1 MKPRKVSMKGQWI
14 GLLLL
19 TSLAHAQVWL
29 PEEDTPS
36 DVIQHSAITIGY
48 SEQHEVP
55 QWVAYVLRKEHLRDC
70 FDRNDNF
77 REDLRVRTGSA
88 LPTDYRSSGYD
99 RGHIAPAGD
108 MKWSKQ
114 AMEESFYM
122 SNITPQSP
130 GMNRGRWASLE
141 LLVRAWAK
149 EGEETI
155 IVSGP
160 VLAENLPQ
168 IGSTGV
174 SIPAEHF
181 KVLLRSKGQ
190 QLDAIAFIMS
200 QNPQATGLQAYA
212 LPVRTVEELTGL
224 NFFPHLSRA
233 QQDRIER
240 SISWENWDFKAKFS
254 YGPCS
259 R

>member
-1 MKPRKVSMKGQWI
+1 MKGPWI

-19 TSLAHAQVWL
+19 SSLAHAQVWL
-29 PEEDTPS
+29 PEEETPS
-36 DVIQHSAITIGY
+36 DIIQHTAITIGY
-48 SEQHEVP
+48 REEHEVP

-70 FDRNDNF
+70 FDRNDKF
-77 REDLRVRTGSA
+77 REDPSVRTGSA

-108 MKWSKQ
+108 MKWSKE

-130 GMNRGRWASLE
+130 GMNRGRWANLE
-141 LLVRAWAK
+141 MLARAWAK

-160 VLAENLPQ
+160 VLQANLPR
-168 IGSTGV
+168 IGGTGI
-174 SIPAEHF
+174 SIPNDHF

-190 QLDAIAFIMS
+190 QLNAIAFLMT
-200 QNPQATGLQAYA
+200 QNPTASGLESYA
-212 LPVRTVEELTGL
+212 LPVRTIEELTGL
-224 NFFPHLSRA
+224 NFFPHLSKNE
-233 QQDRIER
+233 QDRIEKK
-240 SISWENWDFKAKFS
+240 IAWDQWDFKAKFS
-254 YGPCS
+254 YYACS

>member
-1 MKPRKVSMKGQWI
+1 MIGPWI

-19 TSLAHAQVWL
+19 SSLAHAQVWL
-29 PEEDTPS
+29 PEEDTPTEI
-36 DVIQHSAITIGY
+36 IQHSAITIGY
-48 SEQHEVP
+48 NEDHEVP

-70 FDRNDNF
+70 FDRSENF
-77 REDLRVRTGSA
+77 REDVTVRTGSA

-149 EGEETI
+149 EGDETI

-160 VLAENLPQ
+160 VLQANLPQ

-181 KVLLRSKGQ
+181 KVLLRSRGGH
-190 QLDAIAFIMS
+190 LAAIAFVMS
-200 QNPQATGLQAYA
+200 QNPTATGLQAYA

-224 NFFPHLSRA
+224 NFFPHLSVTE
-233 QQDRIER
+233 QDRVEQRIA
-240 SISWENWDFKAKFS
+240 WEQWDFKAKFS
-254 YGPCS
+254 YDSCS

>member
-1 MKPRKVSMKGQWI
+1 MKGLWI

-19 TSLAHAQVWL
+19 SSLAHAQVWL
-29 PEEDTPS
+29 PEEESSS
-36 DVIQHSAITIGY
+36 DIIHHSAITIGY

-55 QWVAYVLRKEHLRDC
+55 QWVAYVLRKEHLHDC
-70 FDRNDNF
+70 FDRKDNF
-77 REDLRVRTGSA
+77 REDLNVRTGSA

-108 MKWSKQ
+108 MKWSKE

-141 LLVRAWAK
+141 MLARAWAK
-149 EGEETI
+149 EGDETI

-160 VLAENLPQ
+160 VLHDNLPR
-168 IGSTGV
+168 IGSSGI
-174 SIPAEHF
+174 SIPRDHF
-181 KVLLRSKGQ
+181 KVLLRSKNE
-190 QLDAIAFIMS
+190 QLNAIAFLMT
-200 QNPQATGLQAYA
+200 QNPTARGLETYA
-212 LPVRTVEELTGL
+212 LPVRTIEELTGL
-224 NFFPHLSRA
+224 NFFPHLSSNE
-233 QQDRIER
+233 QERIEKK
-240 SISWENWDFKAKFS
+240 ISWDQWDFKAKFS
-254 YGPCS
+254 YYPCS

>member
-1 MKPRKVSMKGQWI
+1 MKGQWI

-19 TSLAHAQVWL
+19 SSLVHAQVWL
-29 PEEDTPS
+29 PEEQNPS
-36 DVIQHSAITIGY
+36 DIVQHSAITIGY
-48 SEQHEVP
+48 NEEHEVP
-55 QWVAYVLRKEHLRDC
+55 QWVAYVLRKEQLRDC
-70 FDRNDNF
+70 FDRKDNF
-77 REDLRVRTGSA
+77 REDPSVRTGSA

-108 MKWSKQ
+108 MKWSKE

-141 LLVRAWAK
+141 MLSRAWAK
-149 EGEETI
+149 EGDETI

-160 VLAENLPQ
+160 VLRSNLPK
-168 IGSTGV
+168 IGSTGI
-174 SIPAEHF
+174 SIPNDHF
-181 KVLLRSKGQ
+181 KVLLRSKNN
-190 QLDAIAFIMS
+190 QLSAIGFLMT
-200 QNPQATGLQAYA
+200 QNPTASSLESYA

-224 NFFPHLSRA
+224 DFFPHLSKNE
-233 QQDRIER
+233 QERIEKK
-240 SISWENWDFKAKFS
+240 ISWEQWDFRAKFS
-254 YGPCS
+254 YYPCL